1 VYFVHVVNIFGVMLS
16 YRDWSEPHGRFE
28 RTVTALVDSS
38 AEYVTKIG
46 VVCSSHGQGYEIVW

>member
-1 VYFVHVVNIFGVMLS
+1 VNIFGVMLS

-28 RTVTALVDSS
+28 RTVTALVDNS

-46 VVCSSHGQGYEIVW
+46 VVYSSHGQGNETVW